1 MIKLSAAKT
10 IIRKTSP
17 TRISSKWRQRKR
29 RNTTWIWE
37 VSLSISGPRKPRRQ
51 MLSDSSKLN
60 SQKVVVEAAQ
70 SFESSSGA
78 NPINL
83 NTRHQIMDPTEIQG
97 VIQRMPNN
105 FTDIKQKGHRMPKDL
120 KSPGDVHALSHAKS
134 RKTK

>member
-1 MIKLSAAKT
+1 
-10 IIRKTSP
+10 
-17 TRISSKWRQRKR
+17 
-29 RNTTWIWE
+29 
-37 VSLSISGPRKPRRQ
+37 

-105 FTDIKQKGHRMPKDL
+105 FTDVKQKGHSIPKDL
-120 KSPGDVHALSHAKS
+120 KSP
-134 RKTK
+134 